1 MHAVF
6 DAFSCSD
13 LTHTAANDVTKQK
26 DLSMFHRHLLNRLD
40 HGSVEEEEGKSE
52 ITTRSEKRRV
62 SEEAEGSSQRERERE
77 RDRSE
82 SDEHNKKQR
91 ERRISGEERLR
102 HRSGGSVSA
111 GEEKE
116 EQEIPWTIEKEGV
129 SENMEEERESK
140 EKLENEREE
149 EGEEEKEEG
158 VGEVDRQKGE
168 EEAPKLPSEL
178 TQEDKE
184 ERRKVAA
191 TKRTD
196 SEAQLSAKE
205 RYLARKRARTTAPV
219 VVKDD

>member
-1 MHAVF
+1 
-6 DAFSCSD
+6 
-13 LTHTAANDVTKQK
+13 
-26 DLSMFHRHLLNRLD
+26 MFHRHLLNRLD
-40 HGSVEEEEGKSE
+40 HGSVEEEERKAE
-52 ITTRSEKRRV
+52 NTTTEKRRV
-62 SEEAEGSSQRERERE
+62 SEEGGGNSRRERERE

-82 SDEHNKKQR
+82 SDEHDKKQR
-91 ERRISGEERLR
+91 ERRKPGEERLR

-111 GEEKE
+111 GEDNER
-116 EQEIPWTIEKEGV
+116 QDVPWTIETEGV
-129 SENMEEERESK
+129 GENMEEEHESK
-140 EKLENEREE
+140 EKLENEREV
-149 EGEEEKEEG
+149 EGEEG

-168 EEAPKLPSEL
+168 VEAPKLPSEL